1 MNHIEDF
8 RRVDL
13 TPLASLLES
22 LLRPIITECVAEAVS
37 GEFQKRKDMNRYLTV
52 KQVNETYGI
61 SASTLYQRFR
71 TGKLKKVKNGGLTF
85 VDRED
90 LERTMIPQLLCGKK
104 PFKP

>member
-1 MNHIEDF
+1 MNNIEDF

-13 TPLASLLES
+13 TPLATLLES
-22 LLRPIITECVAEAVS
+22 LLRPIITECVVEAVS

-90 LERTMIPQLLCGKK
+90 LERTMRPQLLCGKK